1 MSSMQQV
8 VHSINFRVEQCLLD
22 IQECLQH
29 HDPVRDD
36 DDHPTLVEEDWFIL
50 FEAVLD
56 FFFLE
61 ILHLLLYYL

>member
-36 DDHPTLVEEDWFIL
+36 DDHPTLVEED
-50 FEAVLD
+50 
-56 FFFLE
+56 
-61 ILHLLLYYL
+61 